1 MANPTSSQK
10 LSSFK
15 VIGFDTMGTLLD
27 ERAGV
32 TTAFAQILNP
42 KQFPSYETPDELFN
56 IFDSTLAAE
65 IKRNTPPTTYQ
76 EILATA
82 CSRAVHKVSNG
93 QYSTSDEQNNQFAAA
108 LADWPAF
115 VDTVSAMQKLA
126 KNAKLILVSNMD
138 TVTLETIT
146 TTGALKDVPIA
157 DLQGGD
163 IAGAFKPDHAVFNT
177 FLDTALNKY
186 GVGQKDVL
194 LIAQGLPSD
203 HVPAKEIGFA
213 SAWIDRY
220 HDGKQQAEKCG
231 AKPTWIFESLQ
242 QLVDEMDRE

>member
-1 MANPTSSQK
+1 MANPTPPK

-32 TTAFAQILNP
+32 TTAFTQILDP
-42 KQFPSYETPDELFN
+42 QRFASPVTPDELFN
-56 IFDSTLAAE
+56 VFDAALTAQ
-65 IKRNTPPTTYQ
+65 IKANPPPTTYQ
-76 EILATA
+76 EILAAA
-82 CSRAVHKVSNG
+82 CAEAVRKVSNG
-93 QYSTSDEQNNQFAAA
+93 QYHTTDEQNNQFAAA

-115 VDTVSAMQKLA
+115 VDTVSVMQRLA
-126 KNAKLILVSNMD
+126 QNAKLILVSNMD

-146 TTGALKDVPIA
+146 TTGALKGVPVA

-186 GVGQKDVL
+186 GVGQKEVL
-194 LIAQGLPSD
+194 LVAQGLPSD
-203 HVPAKEIGFA
+203 HVPANEIGFA

-220 HDGKQQAEKCG
+220 HFGHEAVEKSG
-231 AKPTWIFESLQ
+231 AKPTWVFESLQ
-242 QLVDEMDRE
+242 ELVNEMDRE